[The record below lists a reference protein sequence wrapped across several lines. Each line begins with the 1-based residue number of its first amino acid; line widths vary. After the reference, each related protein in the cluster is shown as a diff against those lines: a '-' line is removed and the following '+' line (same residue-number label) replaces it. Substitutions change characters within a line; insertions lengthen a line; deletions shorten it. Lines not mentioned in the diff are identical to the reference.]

1 LLVVTP
7 GLMTSGA
14 SAITVEL
21 AKKCEALAALK
32 DFKRGGHV
40 GLQDHGAVVKVRN
53 IRIRPLASE
62 SRK

>member
-1 LLVVTP
+1 
-7 GLMTSGA
+7 MTSGA